1 MSAPQPSK
9 VDKYSFMFNQ
19 NVVTGMS
26 IGSNASVGN
35 ATFNLLKNDDK
46 NPNSTISNNIMFTT
60 NSRKIDQL
68 YYQNVFCGLFLNN
81 NTDLIALNYCQVSS
95 IVGLNEPNNNIV
107 VNATYISG
115 DRYKG
120 KNITVTISNKTSPN
134 TGNNNFPVDVSISY
148 N

>member
-1 MSAPQPSK
+1 MSVPQPSK

-35 ATFNLLKNDDK
+35 ATFNLLKNDD
-46 NPNSTISNNIMFTT
+46 NSTISNNIMFTT

-120 KNITVTISNKTSPN
+120 KNITVTISNKTNPS
-134 TGNNNFPVDVSISY
+134 TANNNFPVDVFISY